1 MDDFDVFISQNAQTY
16 RYLINNRNFESFVN
30 VVKVDA
36 ESGKSIPYA
45 GAGFKI
51 YDPQGNQVKMT
62 FTYPTPTTIDVFY
75 TDANGSLVTPEKL
88 DYGKGYS
95 IVEVQAPYGYVLD
108 DTPVYFDI
116 TEENSTE
123 EGGVTVVKVNKPN
136 MAQKG
141 TIMVEKT
148 GEVFS
153 GVNVSGSED
162 SDVIYQPVYEVA
174 GLEGA
179 VYEVRAAEDI
189 STPDGTLRYSKGEV
203 VDTITTSSDGFVKS
217 KELYLGKYEVKE
229 ITAPYGMVVSGET
242 HTVELTY
249 AGQNISVTETSTSF
263 YNERQKVQVSLA
275 KAIEKDKTFGIGD
288 NGEIKNISFGL
299 YAAEDIVSASG
310 TVIPADG
317 LIEIVS
323 VNENGTAVMK
333 SDLPFGK
340 YYVKEI
346 ATDEHYVLSDTKYPV
361 VFEYAGQ
368 DTATVEIKV
377 NDGKEI
383 KNELIYGSVSGK
395 KIDENGEALEGAV
408 IGIFKAE
415 ETEFTKDTALM
426 TTTSKKDG
434 SFSFAKVPY
443 GKWIVREIE
452 QPKGFVLD
460 EKAYEVNISKA
471 EQVVEIEIVNEYV
484 HGNIR
489 LTKVD
494 AEYPDNKLTG
504 ATFEVYKDTN
514 ENGKIDDGDELI
526 GNLEETET
534 GIYEMKELLY
544 GKYIVRETKAPEGF
558 LLDKGEYSVFIEK
571 DETTYSVENKAGV
584 GFINEAMRGTLKI
597 VKTSSDGKVK
607 GFAFRVTGANGY
619 DMTFETDKNGE
630 IVIEGLRIGEYT
642 VSEVANNASAAYI
655 TPADQN
661 VTIKLD
667 ETAVVKMH
675 NELRDTPKTG
685 DDTNMKLWYVLAGLS
700 AVGIAV
706 TSVVAHKKKK
716 KEGNE

>member
-1 MDDFDVFISQNAQTY
+1 M
-16 RYLINNRNFESFVN
+16 
-30 VVKVDA
+30 
-36 ESGKSIPYA
+36 
-45 GAGFKI
+45 
-51 YDPQGNQVKMT
+51 
-62 FTYPTPTTIDVFY
+62 
-75 TDANGSLVTPEKL
+75 
-88 DYGKGYS
+88 
-95 IVEVQAPYGYVLD
+95 
-108 DTPVYFDI
+108 
-116 TEENSTE
+116 
-123 EGGVTVVKVNKPN
+123 
-136 MAQKG
+136 
-141 TIMVEKT
+141 
-148 GEVFS
+148 
-153 GVNVSGSED
+153 
-162 SDVIYQPVYEVA
+162 A

-189 STPDGTLRYSKGEV
+189 STPDGTLRYSKSEV

-426 TTTSKKDG
+426 TTTSAKDG

-504 ATFEVYKDTN
+504 ATFEAVSYTHLNDLATTDRELLVEWDYELNKLKPTEVSKNSAKRAWWQCRYGHSWSMKINERTVLGKGCRMCEQEYMSLFPALAISYYSNLKGLKVELGSDRLFGIPLDVYIPLEQVAIQVNTDS
-514 ENGKIDDGDELI
+514 EKIDILKEHLCKQRGIKLI
-526 GNLEETET
+526 KLP
-534 GIYEMKELLY
+534 MK
-544 GKYIVRETKAPEGF
+544 P
-558 LLDKGEYSVFIEK
+558 
-571 DETTYSVENKAGV
+571 
-584 GFINEAMRGTLKI
+584 NEAEPEYAQRIKVAFQSVHI
-597 VKTSSDGKVK
+597 FISSDTEEDVK
-607 GFAFRVTGANGY
+607 IIRKIF
-619 DMTFETDKNGE
+619 KNW
-630 IVIEGLRIGEYT
+630 RN
-642 VSEVANNASAAYI
+642 S
-655 TPADQN
+655 
-661 VTIKLD
+661 
-667 ETAVVKMH
+667 
-675 NELRDTPKTG
+675 R
-685 DDTNMKLWYVLAGLS
+685 
-700 AVGIAV
+700 
-706 TSVVAHKKKK
+706 
-716 KEGNE
+716 